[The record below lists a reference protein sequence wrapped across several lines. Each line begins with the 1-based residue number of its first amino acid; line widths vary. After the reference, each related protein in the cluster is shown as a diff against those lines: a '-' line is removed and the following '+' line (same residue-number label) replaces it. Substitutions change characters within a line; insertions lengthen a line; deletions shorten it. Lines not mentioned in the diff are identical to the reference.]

1 MESYFFDEEGI
12 IKTELLE
19 KAAEKE
25 AQKFGALTTTQLI
38 NFFNEV
44 KALEKRLKDNGDSDE
59 HFKKIMPL
67 IKMLKSKIVYAS
79 ARQKNMG
86 EFEEFIKD
94 RIDKIKN
101 KKDFK

>member
-1 MESYFFDEEGI
+1 
-12 IKTELLE
+12 
-19 KAAEKE
+19 
-25 AQKFGALTTTQLI
+25 
-38 NFFNEV
+38 
-44 KALEKRLKDNGDSDE
+44 E

-94 RIDKIKN
+94 RIDKIKD
-101 KKDFK
+101 KKDFKAFVLHFEAVVGYFYGFNSGIRR